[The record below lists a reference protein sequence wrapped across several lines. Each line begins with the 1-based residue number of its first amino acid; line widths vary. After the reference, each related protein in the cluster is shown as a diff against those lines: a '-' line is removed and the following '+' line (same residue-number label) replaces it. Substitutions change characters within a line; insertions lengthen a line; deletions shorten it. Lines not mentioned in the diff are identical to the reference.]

1 MEKLLT
7 IQSMANEL
15 GISYAAV
22 LNRLAARGIK
32 PIYKLGKTGI
42 FAPSALPLLRTAITN
57 NPNPKESTA
66 KARAAKA
73 RAAKAAKAR
82 ATAPVSKPAKKSAKE
97 LPSLPDLSLKEPVKL
112 EDEPVKPP
120 VRTQMQELA
129 DAVLML
135 AEQVENI
142 GRVLLEIKSNQLD
155 MKRQLEKMNFKAHL

>member
-15 GISYAAV
+15 GLSYAAV

-42 FAPSALPLLRTAITN
+42 FAPSALPLLRTVITN
-57 NPNPKESTA
+57 NPNLKES
-66 KARAAKA
+66 AAKA

-82 ATAPVSKPAKKSAKE
+82 ATAPVSKPTKKSAKE
-97 LPSLPDLSLKEPVKL
+97 LPPLPDLSLKEPVKL

>member
-15 GISYAAV
+15 GLSYAAV

-42 FAPSALPLLRTAITN
+42 FAPSALPLLRTVITN
-57 NPNPKESTA
+57 NPNLKES
-66 KARAAKA
+66 AAKA

-82 ATAPVSKPAKKSAKE
+82 ATAPVSKPAKRSAKE
-97 LPSLPDLSLKEPVKL
+97 LPPLPDLSLKEPVKL

>member
-15 GISYAAV
+15 GLSYAAV

-42 FAPSALPLLRTAITN
+42 FAPSALPLLRTVITN
-57 NPNPKESTA
+57 NPNLKEF
-66 KARAAKA
+66 AAKA
-73 RAAKAAKAR
+73 RAAKAAKAK

-97 LPSLPDLSLKEPVKL
+97 LPPLPDLSLKEPVKL

>member
-42 FAPSALPLLRTAITN
+42 FAPSALPLLRTVITN
-57 NPNPKESTA
+57 NPNPKEST
-66 KARAAKA
+66 AKA

-155 MKRQLEKMNFKAHL
+155 MKHQLEKMNFKAHL

>member
-42 FAPSALPLLRTAITN
+42 FAPSALPLLRTVITN
-57 NPNPKESTA
+57 TPNLKES
-66 KARAAKA
+66 AAKA

-97 LPSLPDLSLKEPVKL
+97 LPPLPDLSLKEPVKL

>member
-42 FAPSALPLLRTAITN
+42 FAPSALPLLRTVITN

-73 RAAKAAKAR
+73 AKAR
-82 ATAPVSKPAKKSAKE
+82 ATAPVPKPAKKSAKE
-97 LPSLPDLSLKEPVKL
+97 LPPLPDLSLKEPVKL

>member
-15 GISYAAV
+15 GLSYAAV

-42 FAPSALPLLRTAITN
+42 FAPSALPLLRTVITN
-57 NPNPKESTA
+57 NPNLKES
-66 KARAAKA
+66 AAKA

-97 LPSLPDLSLKEPVKL
+97 LPPLPDLSLKEPVKL

>member
-15 GISYAAV
+15 GLSYAAV

-42 FAPSALPLLRTAITN
+42 FAPSALPLLRTVITN
-57 NPNPKESTA
+57 NPNLKES
-66 KARAAKA
+66 AAKA

-82 ATAPVSKPAKKSAKE
+82 ATAAVSKPAKKSAKE
-97 LPSLPDLSLKEPVKL
+97 LPPLPDLSLKEPVKL